1 MPTLQD
7 RRCCIAEWLSSCS
20 FADQGKALPHMTTS
34 IRRVLRTAFY
44 IASGLVF
51 ALSLVPSAAL
61 PPTTIGDKAEHVIAY
76 AVLGLLGGASAE
88 RGVVRIILWLTAF
101 GAVIELLQAFSPG
114 RSPDVFDALADVA
127 GACIGVAAAT
137 ILRRTGRAARNDEAS
152 LDVR

>member
-1 MPTLQD
+1 
-7 RRCCIAEWLSSCS
+7 
-20 FADQGKALPHMTTS
+20 MTTS
-34 IRRVLRTAFY
+34 IRRLLRTAFY

-127 GACIGVAAAT
+127 GACIGVASAT
-137 ILRRTGRAARNDEAS
+137 ILRRTSRAARNDEAS